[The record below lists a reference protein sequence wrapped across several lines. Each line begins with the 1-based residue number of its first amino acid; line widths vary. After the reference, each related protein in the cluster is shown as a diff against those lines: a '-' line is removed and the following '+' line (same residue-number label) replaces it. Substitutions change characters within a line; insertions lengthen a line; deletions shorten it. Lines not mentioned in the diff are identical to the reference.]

1 MIYTY
6 SIPTVNGE
14 PVLRIKIRKKEHVR
28 DYQIYPDKH
37 VFVSDYFHKEL
48 KAYLKSKEED

>member
-1 MIYTY
+1 MKFTY

-14 PVLRIKIRKKEHVR
+14 PVVRIKIRKKETVS

-37 VFVSDYFHKEL
+37 VFTTDYEHKEL
-48 KAYLKSKEED
+48 KPYMIHKGD